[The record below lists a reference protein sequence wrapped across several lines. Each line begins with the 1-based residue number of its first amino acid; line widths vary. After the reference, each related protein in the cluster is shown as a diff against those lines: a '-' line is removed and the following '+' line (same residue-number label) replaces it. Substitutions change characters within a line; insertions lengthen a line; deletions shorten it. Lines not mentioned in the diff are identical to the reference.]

1 MDGRGHSEEILD
13 GNGEQVISG
22 EKMIKVTKLLNCV
35 CILVF
40 GRSYKQSV
48 KTLHIQLKRFQSK
61 VLKEQPDSSWLL
73 SVKYE
78 ESNMKG
84 RNCQVKKNQKLNI
97 WKNGLFFQICKL
109 IFYVFKESL
118 LINTTIEKI
127 ETVLKILPSSHTKST
142 NQSISS
148 R

>member
-61 VLKEQPDSSWLL
+61 VLKEQPDSS
-73 SVKYE
+73 
-78 ESNMKG
+78 
-84 RNCQVKKNQKLNI
+84 
-97 WKNGLFFQICKL
+97 
-109 IFYVFKESL
+109 
-118 LINTTIEKI
+118 
-127 ETVLKILPSSHTKST
+127 
-142 NQSISS
+142 
-148 R
+148 